1 MSSVSTTSPPTT
13 TVLPPLRNT
22 RSTVELIAGFAVIV
36 AFVLLLGLAVVSSG
50 RRTDAGYQLKAAFS
64 HIDGLDI
71 GSDVKL
77 AGISIGH
84 VVSEGVD
91 PKTFQALVVFTVRR
105 DVQLPV
111 DSAAIITSD
120 SLLGGKYIAISPGG
134 DTRMLKAGGELVE
147 TQGAISLEQLL
158 SKFIFSV
165 TDTLTQAG
173 QAKAKEGVA
182 APKAETAP

>member
-1 MSSVSTTSPPTT
+1 MSSVSTTSRPAEA
-13 TVLPPLRNT
+13 LSPLRRT
-22 RSTVELIAGFAVIV
+22 RSTVELLAGFAVII

-50 RRTDAGYQLKAAFS
+50 RKTDAGYQLRAGFS

-71 GSDVKL
+71 GSAVKL

-84 VVSEGVD
+84 VVSAGVD
-91 PKTFQALVVFTVRR
+91 PKTFQAEVVFTVRP

-134 DTRMLKAGGELVE
+134 DTKNLKAGGEISE
-147 TQGAISLEQLL
+147 TQGSISLEQLL

-165 TDTLTQAG
+165 TDTLTQAN
-173 QAKAKEGVA
+173 QAKAKKEMD
-182 APKAETAP
+182 APKGETLP